1 MGQWSVLK
9 ARNSLHPLNKAQV
22 EGKRL
27 GQWSVLK
34 ARNSLHPLNKAQV
47 EGNKVG
53 TMVRA
58 EGQELTTPTK

>member
-22 EGKRL
+22 EGETRL
-27 GQWSVLK
+27 EQWSVLN

-58 EGQELTTPTK
+58 